1 MTQLRVAVIGGGS
14 GGHLFPAI
22 SGVQEILRER
32 PNSSVLFLTS
42 RRPIDAQVLKSAG
55 WPQSPES
62 DSAAAPS
69 ASVLVEPYVT
79 IAGNSGKLLRLAL
92 LPGTS
97 RAYLRAKSRLRAFA
111 PHVVI
116 GCGAM
121 ASLAGV
127 YAAHRLRIPIV
138 LMEQNVVPGQAIRI
152 LSRYARLTQT
162 GLPMLP
168 RFAEKWP
175 TEILVTGTPVRP
187 VIARLAGE
195 AQELLSGKRRPK
207 LLILGG
213 SQGSRSVNRL
223 TLEAL
228 SDEKLLPSDWEIVH
242 QTGEAHVAEV
252 SAEYARRGHM
262 ASVKSFLPDL
272 PNQLASATI
281 AISRAGAGTLQELA
295 CAAVPSI
302 LIPLSHAANDHQQSN
317 ASLLFDQSAA
327 AMIDETSTDAGLQLR
342 RQIEHLVRNPTLRE
356 QLSRSIGLFA
366 RPNAA
371 REFASHVIELAQSS
385 GR

>member
-1 MTQLRVAVIGGGS
+1 MNQLRVAVIGGGS

-22 SGVQEILRER
+22 SVVQEILRER

-42 RRPIDAQVLKSAG
+42 HRQIDAQVLKSAG
-55 WPQSPES
+55 WPKSAES
-62 DSAAAPS
+62 DSASGNS
-69 ASVLVEPYVT
+69 ASVLVEPYVR
-79 IAGNSGKLLRLAL
+79 IAGSSGKLLRLAL

-97 RAYLRAKSRLRAFA
+97 RAYLRAKSRLRVFA

-168 RFAEKWP
+168 KFAEKWP

-187 VIARLAGE
+187 AILRLAGE
-195 AQELLSGKRRPK
+195 PHEMPFGQRRPK

-213 SQGSRSVNRL
+213 SQGSRTVNRL

-228 SDEKLLPSDWEIVH
+228 ADEKLLPSDWEIVH

-252 SAEYARRGHM
+252 SAEYARRGRM

-295 CAAVPSI
+295 CAALPSI
-302 LIPLSHAANDHQQSN
+302 LIPLSHAANDHQLLN

-327 AMIDETSTDAGLQLR
+327 AMIDETSVDAGLQLR

-356 QLSRSIGLFA
+356 QLSRKIGQFA
-366 RPNAA
+366 RPNAS
-371 REFASHVIELAQSS
+371 REFASRIIELVESS
-385 GR
+385 AC

>member
-1 MTQLRVAVIGGGS
+1 
-14 GGHLFPAI
+14 
-22 SGVQEILRER
+22 
-32 PNSSVLFLTS
+32 
-42 RRPIDAQVLKSAG
+42 
-55 WPQSPES
+55 
-62 DSAAAPS
+62 
-69 ASVLVEPYVT
+69 
-79 IAGNSGKLLRLAL
+79 
-92 LPGTS
+92 
-97 RAYLRAKSRLRAFA
+97 
-111 PHVVI
+111 
-116 GCGAM
+116 M

-162 GLPMLP
+162 GLPLQP
-168 RFAEKWP
+168 RFADKWP
-175 TEILVTGTPVRP
+175 SEILVTGTPVRP
-187 VIARLAGE
+187 GIAQLAVDT
-195 AQELLSGKRRPK
+195 QTKLSAERRPK

-213 SQGSRSVNRL
+213 SQGSRTVNRL

-252 SAEYARRGHM
+252 SAEYARRGRM

-272 PNQLASATI
+272 PNQLSSATI
-281 AISRAGAGTLQELA
+281 AISRAGASTLQELA

-302 LIPLSHAANDHQQSN
+302 LIPLSHAANDHQLLN
-317 ASLLFDQSAA
+317 ASLFFDQSAA
-327 AMIDETSTDAGLQLR
+327 SMIDETSADAGLQLR
-342 RQIEHLVRNPTLRE
+342 RQIEHLVRNPPLQG
-356 QLSRSIGLFA
+356 QLSRSIGQFA

-371 REFASHVIELAQSS
+371 REFASRIIELAQSS